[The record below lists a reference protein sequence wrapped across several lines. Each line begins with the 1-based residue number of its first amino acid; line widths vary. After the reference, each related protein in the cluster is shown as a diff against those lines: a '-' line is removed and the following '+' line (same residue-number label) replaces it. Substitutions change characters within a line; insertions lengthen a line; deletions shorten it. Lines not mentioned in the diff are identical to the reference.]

1 MRWTEPA
8 SSSTTP
14 LLPNLHPLVARTLLR
29 RGITSSTAAYAFLD
43 PNKYE
48 PTPGS
53 ALPGMPQAVS
63 RIADAVRRGEQICV
77 WGDFDVDGQTSTAVL
92 VSALHSLN
100 ANSSYYLP
108 VRSRESHGVNITSL
122 QDIIDNGAQLIVTCD
137 TGISSHDAV
146 DYAKSRGVDVI
157 ITDHHNLPP
166 QLPKAHAIVT
176 PRMLQPN
183 HPLATLAGVGVA
195 YKLVEELLAH
205 SPSNIQP
212 TDLLDLVAIGLVA
225 DVAELTGDTRYLV
238 QRGIEALR
246 KTQRPGLL
254 AMIELAELNQAHL
267 NEEHI
272 GFTIGPRLN
281 ALGRLGDANPAVEL
295 LITRSPARARVI
307 AAQLENYNAQRR
319 LLTDQVTQAAE
330 AQLRADPSLLTQPAI
345 IIGNPHWPGGV
356 VGIVAARLVE
366 RYRKPVIVFSTPPGE
381 PARGSAR
388 SISGVP
394 ITYAISINKE
404 LVINFGGHPMAA
416 GLAVAQEN
424 MPAFYRRMQKT
435 VGEILSAVK
444 VEEPTIDLDAWL
456 NLTDINLDLAA
467 AIEPMAPFGSGNTK
481 PVFATRNLGL
491 QKNDLIG
498 RNQEHVKL
506 TVADDAGNTQT
517 VLWWNGKSELLP
529 EGRFDLA
536 YNLRASDWRG
546 TRQVQMEFV
555 DFHPIEGRAV
565 EVREEKIEIVDYRK
579 EPDKVSLLASLPTG
593 TLIWAEAEAK
603 EHVKGVDRFALTPA
617 SALAIWTMPPSP
629 EELREALAIV
639 HPRTVYL
646 FAAHPALENPENFTT
661 RLIGLVKYVIN
672 HRDGAVTYA
681 ELAAATAQSLSS
693 VQCGINYLVMHGN
706 IAIVRQE
713 GNVLWLGPGTTVND
727 FGGAARLQV
736 ETQTRL
742 AETAA
747 YHAHFLR
754 ADKDN
759 LLP

>member
-1 MRWTEPA
+1 MRWTEPT
-8 SSSTTP
+8 SSPSP
-14 LLPNLHPLVARTLLR
+14 SLLPDLHPLVAQILIR
-29 RGITSSTAAYAFLD
+29 RGITLPGTARAFLD
-43 PNKYE
+43 PNNYE
-48 PTPGS
+48 PTPAT

-63 RIADAVRRGEQICV
+63 RIMDAIRRGEQICI

-92 VSALHSLN
+92 LSALHSLK
-100 ANSSYYLP
+100 ANPSYYLP
-108 VRSRESHGVNITSL
+108 VRSKESHGIGITSL
-122 QDIIDNGAQLIVTCD
+122 KDIIDNGARLLITCD
-137 TGISSHDAV
+137 TGISSHEAV
-146 DYAKSRGVDVI
+146 DYAKTRGVDVV

-166 QLPKAHAIVT
+166 QLPNANAIVT
-176 PRMLQPN
+176 PRMLQPD

-205 SPSNIQP
+205 SPSDIQP
-212 TDLLDLVAIGLVA
+212 VDLLDLVAIGLIA
-225 DVAELTGDTRYLV
+225 DVAELTGDCRYLV
-238 QRGIEALR
+238 QRGIEVLR
-246 KTQRPGLL
+246 KTQRPGLQ
-254 AMIELAELNQAHL
+254 AMIEMAELNQVYL

-295 LITRSPARARVI
+295 LITRSPARARVL

-319 LLTDQVTQAAE
+319 LLTEQVTQAAE
-330 AQLRADPSLLTQPAI
+330 AQLRADPSLLAQPII

-356 VGIVAARLVE
+356 IGIAAARLVE

-388 SISGVP
+388 SIAGVH
-394 ITYAISINKE
+394 ITYAISVNKD
-404 LVINFGGHPMAA
+404 LIMNFGGHPMAA
-416 GLAVAQEN
+416 GLAINPEN
-424 MPAFYRRMQKT
+424 LPAFYRRMQKT

-444 VEEPTIDLDAWL
+444 VEEPTIDVDAWL

-467 AIEPMAPFGSGNTK
+467 AIEPMAPFGPGNNK
-481 PVFATRNLGL
+481 PVFATHNLSL
-491 QKNDLIG
+491 QKTNLIG

-506 TVADDAGNTQT
+506 TVADEAGNTQT
-517 VLWWNGKSELLP
+517 VLWWNGKNEPLP

-555 DFHPIEGRAV
+555 DFHPAAGQAV
-565 EVREEKIEIVDYRK
+565 EVLAEKIEFVDYRK
-579 EPDKVSLLASLPTG
+579 LPDQESLIASLPAG

-603 EHVKGVDRFALTPA
+603 DRVKGVDRLALKPA
-617 SALAIWTMPPSP
+617 EALAIWTMPPSP
-629 EELREALAIV
+629 DELREALSV
-639 HPRTVYL
+639 VRPRTVYL
-646 FAAHPALENPENFTT
+646 FAAHPATENAESFFA
-661 RLIGLVKYVIN
+661 RLIGLVKYVIS

-681 ELAAATAQSLSS
+681 ELAAATAQSLST
-693 VQCGINYLVMHGN
+693 VQHGINYLVMQGN
-706 IAIVRQE
+706 ISIVRQK
-713 GNVLWLGPGTTVND
+713 GDTLWVGPGTTIND
-727 FGGAARLQV
+727 LGGAARLQA
-736 ETQTRL
+736 ETQNLL

-747 YHAHFLR
+747 YRAYFLR